1 MRPATLSLPKPEAR
15 AINCRMFD
23 LKKYM
28 EQRCGMIDKA
38 LDSNM
43 PKDTVRPEVLH
54 KAMRYSIFT
63 GGKRLRPILCL
74 AAAEAANGRLE
85 DAILPAL
92 AIEYLHTYTLIHD
105 DLPCMDDD
113 DLRRGKPTSHKV
125 FGEANAVL
133 AGDALQTLAF
143 ETLAAARAPTGYA
156 PNQLMAELAL
166 AGGSRGVIG
175 GQVEDLAAQAK
186 PTREIVEF
194 VHLHKTAVLFRAAVR
209 MGGVVA
215 NACKSDLA
223 ALTDYG
229 VNLGMAF
236 QITDD
241 LLDAAPSVSKGKE
254 PHELTC
260 LSVYGIEESRKKAQK
275 HVEKAVRSAE
285 MLPCDKGSIPLV
297 AIAKLVLDRKK

>member
-1 MRPATLSLPKPEAR
+1 MTGTFSLPNFAR
-15 AINCRMFD
+15 TAINCGMFD

-28 EQRCGMIDKA
+28 VQRCKLIDEA
-38 LDSNM
+38 IESNM
-43 PKDTVRPEVLH
+43 PKESVQPAVLH
-54 KAMRYSIFT
+54 KAMRYSVFS

-74 AAAEAANGRLE
+74 AAAEAVNGRLE

-92 AIEYLHTYTLIHD
+92 AVEYLHTYTLIHD

-133 AGDALQTLAF
+133 AGDALQTFAF
-143 ETLAAARAPTGYA
+143 ETLAAAQVPAGYA
-156 PNQLMAELAL
+156 PNQLVLELAH
-166 AGGSRGVIG
+166 AAGSRGVIG

-186 PTREIVEF
+186 PTREMVEY
-194 VHLHKTAVLFRAAVR
+194 VHMHKTAVLFRAAVR
-209 MGGVVA
+209 MGGIA
-215 NACKSDLA
+215 AGAGKTDLA

-241 LLDAAPSVSKGKE
+241 ILDAAPQPKAGE
-254 PHELTC
+254 DPHELTC
-260 LSVYGIEESRKKAQK
+260 LSVYSVEESRKKAEA
-275 HVEKAVRSAE
+275 HIARAVAAASK
-285 MLPCDKGSIPLV
+285 LPRETGSTPLV
-297 AIAKLVLDRKK
+297 ALAKLVLERKN